1 MDINFNFQKNITLT
15 NRKKLKQFI
24 IKIFKIE
31 KVALESMSYVF
42 CSDEFLLQINK
53 DYLKHDYYTDI
64 ISFDL
69 SLSKSSPVI
78 GEVYISVDTIR
89 DNTKRF
95 ETTIQLELHR
105 VIFHGALHMCGYKD
119 KTKKDQALMTT
130 KEDEYLSLYFKNL

>member
-1 MDINFNFQKNITLT
+1 MDINFNFQKNISLT
-15 NRKKLKQFI
+15 NRNRLKQFI
-24 IKIFKIE
+24 IKIFKTE

-69 SLSKSSPVI
+69 SPSKNSPII
-78 GEVYISVDTIR
+78 GEIYISVDTIR
-89 DNTKRF
+89 DNAKRF
-95 ETTIQLELHR
+95 ETTIQQELHR

-119 KTKKDQALMTT
+119 KTKKDQALMTI
-130 KEDEYLSLYFKNL
+130 KEDEYLSLYFKHI

>member
-1 MDINFNFQKNITLT
+1 MDINFNFQKNISLT
-15 NRKKLKQFI
+15 NRNRLKQFI
-24 IKIFKIE
+24 IKIFKTE

-69 SLSKSSPVI
+69 SLSKNCPII
-78 GEVYISVDTIR
+78 GEIYISVDTIR
-89 DNTKRF
+89 DNAKRF
-95 ETTIQLELHR
+95 ETTIQQELHR

-119 KTKKDQALMTT
+119 KTKKDQALMTV
-130 KEDEYLSLYFKNL
+130 KEDEYLSLYFKHI

>member
-1 MDINFNFQKNITLT
+1 MDINFNFQKNIALT
-15 NRKKLKQFI
+15 NRLKLKQFI
-24 IKIFKIE
+24 IRLFKTE
-31 KVALESMSYVF
+31 KVAAESISYVF

-69 SLSKSSPVI
+69 SLNKNSPVI

-89 DNTKRF
+89 DNAKRF
-95 ETTIQLELHR
+95 ETTVQLELHR

-119 KTKKDQALMTT
+119 KTKKDQAIMTT
-130 KEDEYLSLYFKNL
+130 KEDEYLSLYFKGL

>member
-1 MDINFNFQKNITLT
+1 MDINFNFQKNIALT
-15 NRKKLKQFI
+15 NRLKLKQFI
-24 IKIFKIE
+24 IRLFKTE
-31 KVALESMSYVF
+31 KVAAESISYVF

-69 SLSKSSPVI
+69 SLNKNSPVI

-89 DNTKRF
+89 DNAKRF

-119 KTKKDQALMTT
+119 KTKKDQAIMTT
-130 KEDEYLSLYFKNL
+130 KEDEYLSLYFKGL

>member
-1 MDINFNFQKNITLT
+1 MDINFNFQKNISLT
-15 NRKKLKQFI
+15 NRKGLKQFI
-24 IKIFKIE
+24 IKIFKTE

-69 SLSKSSPVI
+69 SLSKNSPI
-78 GEVYISVDTIR
+78 IAEIYISVDTIR
-89 DNTKRF
+89 DNAKRF
-95 ETTIQLELHR
+95 ETTIQQELHR

-119 KTKKDQALMTT
+119 KTKKDQALMTV
-130 KEDEYLSLYFKNL
+130 KEDEYLSLYFKHI

>member
-1 MDINFNFQKNITLT
+1 MDINLNFQKNIALT
-15 NRKKLKQFI
+15 NRKGLKQFI

-31 KVALESMSYVF
+31 KVAAESMSYVF
-42 CSDEFLLQINK
+42 CSEDFLLQINK

-69 SLSKSSPVI
+69 SLNKTSPVI

-89 DNTKRF
+89 DNAKRF
-95 ETTIQLELHR
+95 HTTIQLELHR

-130 KEDEYLSLYFKNL
+130 KEDKYLSLYFKDL